1 MNDLCEQL
9 LVFTAQERDIY
20 GEIIVLIAS
29 FAILELGMLFYFYR
43 ECL

>member
-9 LVFTAQERDIY
+9 LILTSEERDIY
-20 GEIIVLIAS
+20 GEIIVIIAS